1 VFSNKQLG
9 EAKMLKTIQQN
20 TAHNRAKESS
30 RQELKPK
37 TVLIEA
43 QQYLDFKFGKMAID
57 IRLPD
62 GATATLI
69 IGNQGQAFFQLV
81 GEA

>member
-1 VFSNKQLG
+1 
-9 EAKMLKTIQQN
+9 MWKTIEQN
-20 TAHNRAKESS
+20 TSNNMITGSS
-30 RQELKPK
+30 RQEAQPK
-37 TVLIEA
+37 MALIEA
-43 QQYLDFKFGKMAID
+43 QQYLDFKYGKMAID

-69 IGNQGQAFFQLV
+69 IGDQGQAFFQFV